1 MNPVLVI
8 CTKDRPL
15 ELAELFCN
23 LSEVK
28 APLMRILVVDSTENS
43 HSKLQVEKL
52 CTESNLPIELLF
64 TSAGLPHQR
73 NCAVSWLL
81 EYLPSADIVFFL
93 DDDAR
98 VHDRYFEAALE
109 YVAAN
114 QNWIALTGTPEK
126 ESNREVKT
134 LRRLFLLDSKL
145 SGRILK
151 SGETTLPDPK
161 TSFETVQWLPGISMV
176 INMEVLRKLK
186 FDGSLRMYYEDVEMS
201 LRIRNIGELVALRDM
216 RYSHHVAIS
225 GRESTIDQVSY
236 TLGIRWELSGKNQNS
251 ISKIGISWSIL
262 GSFCY
267 SVISI
272 LFLRNFKE
280 SKFRIIGILTF
291 IKRLILKKEIVQRI
305 KS

>member
-1 MNPVLVI
+1 
-8 CTKDRPL
+8 
-15 ELAELFCN
+15 
-23 LSEVK
+23 
-28 APLMRILVVDSTENS
+28 
-43 HSKLQVEKL
+43 
-52 CTESNLPIELLF
+52 
-64 TSAGLPHQR
+64 
-73 NCAVSWLL
+73 
-81 EYLPSADIVFFL
+81 
-93 DDDAR
+93 
-98 VHDRYFEAALE
+98 
-109 YVAAN
+109 
-114 QNWIALTGTPEK
+114 
-126 ESNREVKT
+126 
-134 LRRLFLLDSKL
+134 
-145 SGRILK
+145 
-151 SGETTLPDPK
+151 
-161 TSFETVQWLPGISMV
+161 
-176 INMEVLRKLK
+176 MEVLRKLK

-216 RYSHHVAIS
+216 RYSHLVAIS

-291 IKRLILKKEIVQRI
+291 IKRLTLKKEIVQRI